1 MRKLRKDVEN
11 EPERKIELATNFKN
25 ERDELNKKK
34 LSDEQ
39 IEKIVENERTKTKV
53 TKLNEKEVVNEI
65 ARILAGNDVTKAVLE
80 HAKEIRKAV

>member
-1 MRKLRKDVEN
+1 M
-11 EPERKIELATNFKN
+11 KIIGKTRQVICVTHLPTIAAAGDSNYF
-25 ERDELNKKK
+25 
-34 LSDEQ
+34 